1 MASVITTT
9 RPRPKKQA
17 PFAGPCAEEARLSLL
32 LPRGASRGWLPA
44 AAAAAVT
51 SVWAVVVA
59 PAGAAASGAAMAV
72 TAQPRP
78 ATIARPGAP
87 EMVTTHL
94 SPPRSGQLP
103 VLVPSRISQRRWVCR
118 DATAGK
124 LGAADKDTTAGK
136 PDAADKP
143 GTAGT
148 LDTPGTLGTVG
159 VSGVRLVWGMPTA

>member
-1 MASVITTT
+1 M
-9 RPRPKKQA
+9 
-17 PFAGPCAEEARLSLL
+17 
-32 LPRGASRGWLPA
+32 
-44 AAAAAVT
+44 
-51 SVWAVVVA
+51 A
-59 PAGAAASGAAMAV
+59 PAGAAAGGVAMAV

-87 EMVTTHL
+87 EIVTVHL

-103 VLVPSRISQRRWVCR
+103 VLVPSRISQRRWVWR
-118 DATAGK
+118 
-124 LGAADKDTTAGK
+124 DTTAGK
-136 PDAADKP
+136 LDAADKP